1 MVTRY
6 WNSGRSPFSIL
17 YLPFS
22 ILVFFAGTAA
32 AAPKPVPRLQ
42 VLPLPDDQA
51 AFVRDDTEL
60 ARYHFGPNLRRPFI
74 FPVVG
79 PSGRSLT
86 RMGHPHEPFSHSHH
100 NSFWVAHHSVNGLS
114 FWDDH
119 GKGRIVTQKIVDY
132 EDKGETSWVTASN
145 AWVDESNHDKPVML
159 ETRRYTLQLLP
170 KDEYLLYL
178 DLQLEAP
185 PGAPVT
191 LGKTPFGL
199 VGVRMA
205 KTIGVNDGGGEIR
218 NSAGKSGEKALL
230 WQPAK
235 WCDYSGPIRENV
247 TEGIT
252 LMDHPQNPN
261 HPTAFHVRSDGW
273 MGASLTQ
280 AAERVIEP
288 GKPLRLR
295 YALYVH
301 SGKPSVE
308 ALDKAWA
315 DFAETA
321 LLDLNPP
328 KKKK

>member
-1 MVTRY
+1 MATRFP
-6 WNSGRSPFSIL
+6 SKDGRSPLSIL
-17 YLPFS
+17 SVPLS
-22 ILVFFAGTAA
+22 IFVLFACTAT

-42 VLPLPDDQA
+42 VLPLPDEQA
-51 AFVRDDTEL
+51 AFVRDDTEI
-60 ARYHFGPNLRRPFI
+60 ARYYFGPNLRRPFI
-74 FPVVG
+74 FPVIG

-100 NSFWVAHHSVNGLS
+100 NSFWVAHHSVNGIS

-145 AWVDESNHDKPVML
+145 VWVDERNHDNPVML

-170 KDEYLLYL
+170 HDEYLLYL
-178 DLQLEAP
+178 DLRLEAR

-218 NSAGKSGEKALL
+218 NSTGKSGEKALL
-230 WQPAK
+230 WKPAK

-288 GKPLRLR
+288 GRPLRLR

-308 ALDKAWA
+308 ALDKVWD
-315 DFAETA
+315 DFAKTTIP
-321 LLDLNPP
+321 DLNPP
-328 KKKK
+328 KKK